1 LSTVGR
7 LGDLLSAD
15 EAARIAAELRLRRL
29 PHLAAKRA
37 FPANVSSVKL
47 LLTELTSE
55 PGGVERAAS
64 VLDGI
69 ASVPRASQPE
79 AVWTTPSVPGLTGR
93 TTLAAVELINQA
105 SSTVYAATY
114 SATSWSTYVTAL
126 VNAVE
131 RGVQVTVVVDRLLQK
146 KNDDQLRMKLP
157 SARMWTYALTDD
169 SNWPP
174 RQHAKLV
181 VVDDSSALVTSANFS
196 DAAALRN
203 LECGLLTQ
211 DPTVARGLRDQIDAL
226 YEHGVLVD
234 Y

>member
-1 LSTVGR
+1 MSAVGR

-37 FPANVSSVKL
+37 FPANVHSVKL
-47 LLTELTSE
+47 LLSELTSE

-69 ASVPRASQPE
+69 ASVPRSSKPE

-131 RGVQVTVVVDRLLQK
+131 RGVHVTVVVDRLLQK
-146 KNDDQLRMKLP
+146 KNDDQLRIKLP
-157 SARMWTYALTDD
+157 SARMWTYAPTDD
-169 SNWPP
+169 SVWPP

-211 DPTVARGLRDQIDAL
+211 ERTVARGLRDQIDAL